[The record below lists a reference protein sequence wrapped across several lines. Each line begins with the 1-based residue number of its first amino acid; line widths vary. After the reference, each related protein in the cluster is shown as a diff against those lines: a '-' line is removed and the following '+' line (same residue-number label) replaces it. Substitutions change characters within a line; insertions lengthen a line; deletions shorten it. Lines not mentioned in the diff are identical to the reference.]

1 MLSVFTL
8 DTKSQFNSVTFTFS
22 SRPFMT
28 VATPKAAVFDR
39 MVLCMRMDALVLFN
53 HRSAEE
59 SPETLCNVLLYTLD
73 LNLRAVF
80 QVADIQDVV
89 VSLYGI
95 VIVTTHA
102 VCKFDFCGNLVK
114 KVELEASM

>member
-1 MLSVFTL
+1 M
-8 DTKSQFNSVTFTFS
+8 
-22 SRPFMT
+22 
-28 VATPKAAVFDR
+28 
-39 MVLCMRMDALVLFN
+39 
-53 HRSAEE
+53 
-59 SPETLCNVLLYTLD
+59 LLYTLD

-95 VIVTTHA
+95 VVVTTHA